1 MVKRWSRRL
10 VQISVK
16 SFSEAYY
23 VRVLITEQVKEKR
36 ADKRWAESGTVL
48 LIAIVRIWRAHKN
61 GRLLERSRS
70 RDTKAV
76 AFKKWQAKLRAYRAD
91 EGRFSDRHCLAV
103 Y

>member
-1 MVKRWSRRL
+1 MVKRWSRHL
-10 VQISVK
+10 AQISVT
-16 SFSEAYY
+16 SFPESNY
-23 VRVLITEQVKEKR
+23 VRVLITEQVMEKR

-48 LIAIVRIWRAHKN
+48 LIAVTRIWRAHKN

-76 AFKKWQAKLRAYRAD
+76 ALKKWKDKLNTYRAD
-91 EGRFSDRHCLAV
+91 EGGFSSRPCLTV